1 MRGWS
6 GMASDKKETKYQI
19 IKNSLVIQLEERG
32 VIAAYAFDLIDDY
45 MKLWGFKNKCVT
57 DINQRGVSVRYQNG
71 ENQFGYKKNDSI
83 DQLLKINGQMIKI
96 LDTLEIKLDEELVED
111 DEDF

>member
-1 MRGWS
+1 MS
-6 GMASDKKETKYQI
+6 AKKETKYQK
-19 IKNSLVIQLEERG
+19 IKNSLVEQLEDRG

-57 DINQRGVSVRYQNG
+57 DINARGVSVKYQNG
-71 ENQFGYKKNDSI
+71 DNQWGYKKNDSI

-96 LDTLEIKLDEELVED
+96 LNELKITVDEELVED
-111 DEDF
+111 DYEF

>member
-1 MRGWS
+1 
-6 GMASDKKETKYQI
+6 MASAQKETKYQK
-19 IKNSLVIQLEERG
+19 IKNSLVEQLDDRG
-32 VIAAYAFDLIDDY
+32 VIAAYAFDLVDDY

-57 DINQRGVSVRYQNG
+57 DINKRGVSVKYQNG

-96 LDTLEIKLDEELVED
+96 LNELKIKVD
-111 DEDF
+111 DEVMDDDDDDF